1 MANTYTW
8 KITNLK
14 TQRFF
19 LGVDDYI
26 VSAKFEHTVT
36 DPTGKYQFVNKGQ
49 ANFPIPAL
57 PEDITDS
64 LPYANITEAK
74 IIEWIENIVYGASNL
89 AIERSAMDKRINEQ
103 KNRDENRSLNS
114 IVIGASATEDKPLPW

>member
-74 IIEWIENIVYGASNL
+74 IIEWIENVVYGASNL